1 MRKLTIALTKGRLAD
16 QTLSLFEQIGISCEE
31 MKDPKCTLTDEQW
44 CGLLNSYIRRESPE
58 KCAAGIGI
66 RPIQAD
72 RWYIRLSL
80 DIVRKAI
87 TDTYRS

>member
-1 MRKLTIALTKGRLAD
+1 MMKTGMHEILLA
-16 QTLSLFEQIGISCEE
+16 CAREE